1 MCGSG
6 GGCGSGRGSGRAV
19 GVAAAKVN
27 QLPLPNLIGLL
38 PGGAFKCILLDTF
51 ARDFRT

>member
-1 MCGSG
+1 MCGS